1 MKRNERETKF
11 KDLSNAIVNALIND
25 ETVMAQLGQLRDRH
39 VIEPGA
45 LLGMALKVTELLEI
59 SGVTISE
66 DEKKA
71 LSGSDNT
78 QKTKTKSLDA
88 PKQVSSTETRET
100 IDGRD
105 LSANEVQFQEWVSE
119 KFDAEEWLKKT
130 GLIW

>member
-1 MKRNERETKF
+1 MKRNEHETKF

-25 ETVMAQLGQLRDRH
+25 ETVMAQLEQLRDRH
-39 VIEPGA
+39 IIEPGA

-59 SGVTISE
+59 SGVTISD

-71 LSGSDNT
+71 LSDSDKP
-78 QKTKTKSLDA
+78 QKTKAKSQDT
-88 PKQVSSTETRET
+88 PKKLSSAEARET

>member
-25 ETVMAQLGQLRDRH
+25 ETVMAQLEQLRDRH

-71 LSGSDNT
+71 LSGSDKP
-78 QKTKTKSLDA
+78 QKTEAESHDVP
-88 PKQVSSTETRET
+88 PKPSPAETRET

-105 LSANEVQFQEWVSE
+105 LTANEIQFQEWVSE
-119 KFDAEEWLKKT
+119 KFDAGEWLKKT